1 MPQPEVQRKLAAILA
16 ADVAGYSR
24 LTGADEEGT
33 IARLRALRREL
44 IDPTIEAHHGRIVK
58 TTGDG
63 ILIEFASV
71 VDGVRC
77 AVEVQREMASRNS
90 DIPPGKRL
98 EFRIGIHLG
107 DVVVDGDDL
116 LGDGVNVAARI
127 ERLSEP
133 GAICVSEDAYRHVC
147 DKAPLKFIDIGE
159 RVLKNIARPMRV
171 YAVPAATERSI
182 PRAHVSSADT
192 RRLSIVVLPFTNLSG
207 DKEQDYFVDG
217 ITESL
222 TTDLSRISGAFVIAR
237 NTAFTY
243 KGKSVDARQIGREL
257 GVRYLMEGS
266 VQSGRDRIR
275 INAQLIDTETGA
287 HLWAER
293 FDKPRADLFDM
304 QDEITSRLAHAI
316 GIELVAAETQRAA
329 RERSNDMDAVDL
341 EMRGRA
347 IWKKPF
353 SLARAR
359 EARKFFEAALRLD
372 DRMVDALVG
381 LAATHI
387 DEVINIGS
395 DSPQEQIRLAE
406 EALSK
411 ALTLAPNNANAH
423 YYQARTWHAL
433 AAPERAIREC
443 ELAIRLDSNHAWAHA
458 YVGAMKILLGRAEET
473 EADVAAAIRLSPRD
487 PGLGTWFLIL
497 GMADLALG
505 RLSEAVDR
513 LRKSVE
519 INPHRWVAFLY
530 LAAAL
535 VMLGRGSE
543 AAEACA
549 TGRRLVPDMT
559 INKFRTGALSSRH
572 PVYVAHME
580 RTFQAM
586 RKAGLPE
593 E

>member
-1 MPQPEVQRKLAAILA
+1 MEAQRVQRRLAAILA

-24 LTGADEEGT
+24 LIGVDEEGT
-33 IARLRALRREL
+33 IARLKALLREV
-44 IDPTIEAHHGRIVK
+44 IDPSIGAHGGRIVK

-71 VDGVRC
+71 VDAVRC
-77 AVEVQREMASRNS
+77 AVEVQQETTSRNKEHPQ
-90 DIPPGKRL
+90 DR
-98 EFRIGIHLG
+98 RITYRVGIHLG
-107 DVVVDGDDL
+107 DVVVEGDDL
-116 LGDGVNVAARI
+116 LGDGVNVAARL
-127 ERLSEP
+127 EGVAEP
-133 GAICVSEDAYRHVC
+133 GGICISEDAYRHVC
-147 DKAPLKFIDIGE
+147 DKVPLKFIDIGE
-159 RVLKNIARPMRV
+159 QRLKNIARPMRV
-171 YAVPAATERSI
+171 YAVPAASERTI
-182 PRAHVSSADT
+182 PPAHVSTADT
-192 RRLSIVVLPFTNLSG
+192 RRLSIVVLPFTNLGG

-222 TTDLSRISGAFVIAR
+222 TTDLSRLSGAFVIAR

-243 KGKSVDARQIGREL
+243 KGRPVDARKIGHEL
-257 GVRYLMEGS
+257 GVHYLMEGS
-266 VQSGRDRIR
+266 VQSGQDRIR
-275 INAQLIDTETGA
+275 ISAQLIDAETGA

-293 FDKPRADLFDM
+293 FDKPRSDLFDM
-304 QDEITSRLAHAI
+304 QDEITSRLARAV

-329 RERSNDMDAVDL
+329 RERSDDMDAVDL

-347 IWKKPF
+347 IWNKPF
-353 SLARAR
+353 SLDRAR

-395 DSPQEQIRLAE
+395 DHPKEQIRLAE

-411 ALTLAPNNANAH
+411 ALALAPNNAKAH

-443 ELAIRLDSNHAWAHA
+443 ELAISLDGNHAWAHA
-458 YVGAMKILLGRAEET
+458 YVGSMKTLLGRAEET
-473 EADVAAAIRLSPRD
+473 EAHVAAAIRLSPRD

-505 RLSEAVDR
+505 RFSQAVDR
-513 LRKSVE
+513 FRKSVE
-519 INPHRWVAFLY
+519 INPNRWVAFFY

-535 VMLGRGSE
+535 VLLGRGSE

-549 TGRRLVPDMT
+549 AGRRLVPDMT
-559 INKFRTGALSSRH
+559 INKFRSAALSGH

-580 RTFQAM
+580 HMFQAM
-586 RKAGLPE
+586 RTAGVPE